1 MDAIKDSLMD
11 NLVLP
16 IIVCIG
22 SSLLLMAK
30 HYIAKLTNSIIAKND
45 IQITNSEINTRNA
58 ILEEIG
64 TLVQSAV
71 YTTMVAAWKL
81 KKESPDGILTDEEVR
96 ELQNRV
102 MNLVIKAL
110 PPAYDDPKSSVL
122 ELLGGIEKRN
132 TIILSMVEG
141 AVANAKNVL
150 S

>member
-1 MDAIKDSLMD
+1 MDAIKDSLID

-22 SSLLLMAK
+22 SSLLLIVK

-81 KKESPDGILTDEEVR
+81 KKESPDGTLTDDEIR

-102 MNLVIKAL
+102 MDLVVKAL

>member
-22 SSLLLMAK
+22 SSLLLIAK

-64 TLVQSAV
+64 TLVPVS
-71 YTTMVAAWKL
+71 
-81 KKESPDGILTDEEVR
+81 
-96 ELQNRV
+96 
-102 MNLVIKAL
+102 
-110 PPAYDDPKSSVL
+110 
-122 ELLGGIEKRN
+122 
-132 TIILSMVEG
+132 
-141 AVANAKNVL
+141 
-150 S
+150 